1 MARRMRIVTVCGC
14 GLGSSLLAKGTI
26 EKIAREFGV
35 QTAIEAADVG
45 TAKGYEA
52 DLVAVQM
59 HLMERL
65 GEIPGV
71 PIVGVKSFVDPDELR
86 ALLGPYFT
94 KFVGEGG

>member
-26 EKIAREFGV
+26 EKIAREFNV

-52 DLVAVQM
+52 DLIAVQM

-86 ALLGPYFT
+86 TLLGPFFT
-94 KFVGEGG
+94 EFLKKGG